1 MSVDDVTTASPK
13 RRELLVSRAWKRLLL
28 AEDGGISRDGR
39 LVLQDLMA
47 KASFFG
53 KQYELGNPE
62 RTLELAI
69 RRQTVIH
76 ILACIAIGEE
86 HIMKTLEI
94 YNDD

>member
-1 MSVDDVTTASPK
+1 MSIDDAQTVSPK

-28 AEDGGISRDGR
+28 AEDGGISKDGKV
-39 LVLQDLMA
+39 VLQDRMV

-53 KQYELGNPE
+53 QQYQLGNHE
-62 RTLELAI
+62 RTLELAV

-76 ILACIAIGEE
+76 ILACLAIGEE
-86 HIMKTLEI
+86 QIMKTLEI

>member
-1 MSVDDVTTASPK
+1 VSVDDIHTLSPK

-28 AEDGGISRDGR
+28 AEDGGVSKDGKV
-39 LVLQDLMA
+39 VLQDLMV

-62 RTLELAI
+62 RTFELAV

-76 ILACIAIGEE
+76 ILACLAIGEE
-86 HIMKTLEI
+86 QIMKTLEI
-94 YNDD
+94 YNND